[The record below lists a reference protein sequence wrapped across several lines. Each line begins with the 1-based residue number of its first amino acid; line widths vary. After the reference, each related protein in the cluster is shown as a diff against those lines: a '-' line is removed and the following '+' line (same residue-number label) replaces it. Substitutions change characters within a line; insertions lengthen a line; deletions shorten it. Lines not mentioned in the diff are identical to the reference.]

1 MRTEMLTSAAN
12 PLLKSVRRAIRRGGL
27 TDDGYCVAEGFHLLE
42 EALRSNRPIKAVLA
56 GEYVRDAVMSHL
68 RGLREVRSI
77 TVSSAV
83 LAGISSTETSQGVI
97 ALVQPPEWRLDHVL
111 RGNAL
116 AIVLD
121 GLQEPGN
128 AGAIV
133 RSAEAFGATGAV
145 FLKGAVNPFNPKCV
159 RASAGSIFRLPC
171 VYGIEV
177 SLLLAAV
184 ERRSIALL
192 AAMPGGGPDIA
203 GADFKRNVALVIG
216 SEGRGI
222 GDRLRQV
229 AAPVRIPT
237 SGVESLNAAVAA
249 GILLYEARRQR
260 MRIQ

>member
-1 MRTEMLTSAAN
+1 MRTEILTSADN
-12 PLLKSVRRAIRRGGL
+12 PLLKSVRRAIAKGRL
-27 TDDGYCVAEGFHLLE
+27 TEDGYCVAEGFHLLE
-42 EALRSNRPIKAVLA
+42 EALRSGRPIKAVLA
-56 GEYVRDAVMSHL
+56 GESVRDAVMSHL
-68 RGLREVRSI
+68 RGLIQVRSI
-77 TVSSAV
+77 TVPSAV

-97 ALVQPPEWRLDHVL
+97 TLVQPPDWTLDQVL

-116 AIVLD
+116 AMVLD

-171 VYGIEV
+171 VYGIEE

-184 ERRSIALL
+184 EQRGITLF
-192 AAMPGGGPDIA
+192 AAMPGSGADIA

-229 AAPVRIPT
+229 SAPVRIPT

>member
-1 MRTEMLTSAAN
+1 MRTEILTSAAN
-12 PLLKSVRRAIRRGGL
+12 PLLKSVRRAIRRGRL

-56 GEYVRDAVMSHL
+56 GESVRHAVMSHL
-68 RGLREVRSI
+68 RGLSQIRCI
-77 TVSSAV
+77 TVPSAL

-97 ALVQPPEWRLDHVL
+97 ALVQPPEWTLDQIL
-111 RGNAL
+111 RGNTL
-116 AIVLD
+116 AMVLD

-133 RSAEAFGATGAV
+133 RSAEAFGATGAI

-171 VYGIEV
+171 VYGIED

-184 ERRSIALL
+184 EQRGIVLL
-192 AAMPGGGPDIA
+192 AAMPGAGPDIA
-203 GADFKRNVALVIG
+203 SADFKRNVALVIG
-216 SEGRGI
+216 SESRGI
-222 GDRLRQV
+222 ADTLRQ
-229 AAPVRIPT
+229 ASAPVRIPT

-260 MRIQ
+260 IRIQ

>member
-1 MRTEMLTSAAN
+1 MGSEILTSAAN
-12 PLLKSVRRAIRRGGL
+12 PLLKSVRRAIARGRL
-27 TDDGYCVAEGFHLLE
+27 TEDGYLVAEGFHLLE
-42 EALRSNRPIKAVLA
+42 EAVRSGRPIQAVLA
-56 GEYVRDAVMSHL
+56 GEPVREA
-68 RGLREVRSI
+68 VRSRLGGLNPVRHI

-97 ALVQPPEWRLDHVL
+97 ALVRPPEWTLEQVL
-111 RGNAL
+111 GGDTL

-121 GLQEPGN
+121 GVQEPGN

-133 RSAEAFGATGAV
+133 RSAEAFGATGIV

-171 VYGIEV
+171 VYGIEEWK
-177 SLLLAAV
+177 LLAAIRECGV
-184 ERRSIALL
+184 DVF
-192 AAMPGGGPDIA
+192 AAMPGDGVDI
-203 GADFKRNVALVIG
+203 GKADFRRRAALVIG

-222 GDRLRQV
+222 GDRLRR
-229 AAPVRIPT
+229 AAARVRIPT

-260 MRIQ
+260 ARMP

>member
-1 MRTEMLTSAAN
+1 MRTEILTSAAN
-12 PLLKSVRRAIRRGGL
+12 PLLKSVRRAIAKGRL

-42 EALRSNRPIKAVLA
+42 EALRSKRPIKAVLA
-56 GEYVRDAVMSHL
+56 AESVRDAVMSHL
-68 RGLREVRSI
+68 GGLSQVRSI
-77 TVSSAV
+77 TVSGAV
-83 LAGISSTETSQGVI
+83 LASISSTETSQGVI
-97 ALVQPPEWRLDHVL
+97 ALVQPPEWTLDQVL
-111 RGNAL
+111 RGNTL
-116 AIVLD
+116 AMVLD

-133 RSAEAFGATGAV
+133 RSAEAFGATGSV

-171 VYGIEV
+171 VYGIEE

-184 ERRSIALL
+184 EQRGMALF
-192 AAMPGGGPDIA
+192 AAMPGGGADIA
-203 GADFKRNVALVIG
+203 SADFKRNVALIIG

-229 AAPVRIPT
+229 SAPVRIPT

>member
-1 MRTEMLTSAAN
+1 MRTEILTSADN
-12 PLLKSVRRAIRRGGL
+12 PLLKSVRRAIAKGRL
-27 TDDGYCVAEGFHLLE
+27 TEDGYCVAEGFHLLE
-42 EALRSNRPIKAVLA
+42 EALRSGRPIKAVLA
-56 GEYVRDAVMSHL
+56 GESVRDAVMSHL
-68 RGLREVRSI
+68 RGLSQVRSI
-77 TVSSAV
+77 TVPSAV

-97 ALVQPPEWRLDHVL
+97 ALVQPPDWTLDQVL

-116 AIVLD
+116 AMVLD

-171 VYGIEV
+171 VYGIEE

-184 ERRSIALL
+184 EQRGITLF
-192 AAMPGGGPDIA
+192 AAMPGSGADIA
-203 GADFKRNVALVIG
+203 DADFKRNVALVIG

-229 AAPVRIPT
+229 SAPVRIPT